1 MFSTVR
7 WLVLAMGLAIGGCAE
22 LLERGE
28 TPAPSPA
35 PPAVPAEILDTSQ
48 DDYAR
53 RAPAPA
59 GPATLRE
66 TPSPVA
72 EIFRG
77 SGRLVGEAPE
87 ARVAASLS
95 DENGEI
101 TLNFVNADIA
111 DVMKSVLGEF
121 LEINYVIGP
130 EVRGPVTIQ
139 TSRPVPRDAVLPV
152 VEQAL
157 QLSGFALVRDR
168 QIYRVVPLSEAPRE
182 ARLTYAGSDRT
193 GASPGFGIEIVPI
206 RYVNASEIQR
216 LLEPL
221 VPPQGSLRVD
231 PTRNLV
237 FVGGSQ
243 SERAMMLDN
252 ISMFDVDWLTGMS
265 FALFYPRYTGAVALH
280 QELEEVLG
288 GDRSPIS
295 EVVRL
300 VPIERLN
307 AVLAISPQARYLDQ
321 LERWVRRLDK
331 PNEGT
336 DRHLFV
342 YHVQNGRAADLASSL
357 SSVLGA
363 SNSGA
368 EADSRTGG
376 GRSPG
381 GGDEGL
387 PVYGGGI
394 DGDAGGGGYSYAE
407 GVNISRIG
415 KVSVTADEAN
425 NALLILTTPRAW
437 MTIETALRQLDAE
450 PLQVLLEAAIAEVT
464 LTDELRY
471 GVQYFLQSNHHQ
483 GVLTATSS
491 TAITPP
497 VPGFSYMFSDGTDI
511 RIILDALSAV
521 TNVEVISS
529 PEVLVL
535 NNQTA
540 RLQVGDQVPV
550 ATQQAVSVTD
560 PDAPIVNSIQYYDTG
575 VILEV
580 TPRVNRGGMVM
591 MDVSQE
597 VSDVTETD
605 TSTLNSPTIRQRKIS
620 SSVAIR
626 DGETI
631 ALGGLI
637 KDNRTQTKS
646 GIPILK
652 DVPVVGNLFRS
663 TGDERTKTELMVL
676 ITPRVVDN
684 LERART
690 VTEELRRK
698 LPSVQPLL
706 ENRKRAGYGG

>member
-1 MFSTVR
+1 MR
-7 WLVLAMGLAIGGCAE
+7 WLVLVALLSVGGCAE
-22 LLERGE
+22 LMERGE
-28 TPAPSPA
+28 RAPVAAPVPQTAPATPINVASDETQRAGPI
-35 PPAVPAEILDTSQ
+35 PPA
-48 DDYAR
+48 
-53 RAPAPA
+53 
-59 GPATLRE
+59 LRQGE
-66 TPSPVA
+66 SRQIA

-77 SGRLVGEAPE
+77 TGQFVSETPNPRT
-87 ARVAASLS
+87 AASVI
-95 DENGEI
+95 DEGDAI

-130 EVRGPVTIQ
+130 DVKGTVTIQ
-139 TSRPVPRDAVLPV
+139 TSRAVPRNAVLPV

-157 QLSGFALVRDR
+157 QLSGFALIRDR

-182 ARLTYAGSDRT
+182 ARLTYTGSNR
-193 GASPGFGIEIVPI
+193 GAASSGFGIEIVPV
-206 RYVNASEIQR
+206 RYVNASEIQH

-231 PTRNLV
+231 TTRNLL

-252 ISMFDVDWLTGMS
+252 IAMFDVDWLRGMS
-265 FALFYPRYTGAVALH
+265 FALYYPTYTSAVTLKG
-280 QELEEVLG
+280 ELEEILG
-288 GDRSPIS
+288 GQRSPIS

-321 LERWVRRLDK
+321 LERWVHRLDK
-331 PNEGT
+331 PNEEA

-342 YHVQNGRAADLASSL
+342 YHVQNGRAADLAGSL
-357 SSVLGA
+357 TGVFDA
-363 SNSGA
+363 STAASGDLRQGQGPLPP
-368 EADSRTGG
+368 EGTSGYQPYDDMGG
-376 GRSPG
+376 PG
-381 GGDEGL
+381 GSHLNAD
-387 PVYGGGI
+387 
-394 DGDAGGGGYSYAE
+394 GYSPDSSINVS
-407 GVNISRIG
+407 GIG
-415 KVSVTADEAN
+415 KVSVTADDAN
-425 NALLILTTPRAW
+425 NALLILATPQAW
-437 MTIETALRQLDAE
+437 GSIESALRLLDTE

-471 GVQYFLQSNHHQ
+471 GVQYFLQSDHHQ
-483 GVLTATSS
+483 GALTTTNSTS
-491 TAITPP
+491 IVPP
-497 VPGFSYMFSDGTDI
+497 VPGFSYMFSNGTDI
-511 RIILDALSAV
+511 RIILDALSSV

-540 RLQVGDQVPV
+540 LLQVGDQVPV

-560 PDAPIVNSIQYYDTG
+560 PNAPIVNSIQYYDTG
-575 VILEV
+575 VILKV

-597 VSDVTETD
+597 VSDVSPTD
-605 TSTLNSPTIRQRKIS
+605 TSTLNSPTIQQRKIS
-620 SSVAIR
+620 STVVIR

-637 KDNRTQTKS
+637 KDNRTRSKS
-646 GIPILK
+646 GIPLLK
-652 DVPVVGNLFRS
+652 DLPVLGNLFRA

-690 VTEELRRK
+690 VTEELRQK
-698 LPSVQPLL
+698 LPAVQHLL
-706 ENRKRAGYGG
+706 HKTRNGYGG